1 MMPVSLF
8 LPKDN
13 ENEISKSFLHAPIE
27 HGEDKYHKYHTGI
40 YDVDYIRYRVRT

>member
-13 ENEISKSFLHAPIE
+13 ENEISESFLHAPIE
-27 HGEDKYHKYHTGI
+27 HGEDKYHTGI
-40 YDVDYIRYRVRT
+40 YDVNYIRYRVRT